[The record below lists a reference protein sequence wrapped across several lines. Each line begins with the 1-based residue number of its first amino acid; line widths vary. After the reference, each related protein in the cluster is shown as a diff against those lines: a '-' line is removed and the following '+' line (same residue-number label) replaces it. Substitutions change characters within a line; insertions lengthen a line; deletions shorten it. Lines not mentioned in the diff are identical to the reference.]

1 HQLFA
6 DQAAKAPDAPAVF
19 FAEQRLSYRELDTQA
34 NQLAHKLIE
43 LGVGPEVRVAIA
55 MPRCAEIMV
64 AFLAVLKAGG
74 VYVPLDIEYPQDR
87 LRYMMQDSGAWLLL
101 TQSHLLDRL
110 PIPDGL
116 PTLSVERAADFAGY
130 PASAPQVDLAEE
142 NLAYVIYTSGSTGLP
157 KGVAVS
163 HGPLAMHSL
172 ATGERY
178 EMSPADCELHFMSF
192 AFDGSHEGWM
202 HPLIYGASVL
212 IRDDSLWSPEF
223 TYEQMHRY
231 GVTVGVFP
239 PVYLQQL
246 AVHAERDGNP
256 PAVRVYCFGGDAV
269 PQASYDLAWRVL
281 RPKYIFN
288 GYGPT

>member
-1 HQLFA
+1 
-6 DQAAKAPDAPAVF
+6 
-19 FAEQRLSYRELDTQA
+19 A

-157 KGVAVS
+157 KGV
-163 HGPLAMHSL
+163 
-172 ATGERY
+172 
-178 EMSPADCELHFMSF
+178 
-192 AFDGSHEGWM
+192 
-202 HPLIYGASVL
+202 
-212 IRDDSLWSPEF
+212 
-223 TYEQMHRY
+223 
-231 GVTVGVFP
+231 
-239 PVYLQQL
+239 
-246 AVHAERDGNP
+246 
-256 PAVRVYCFGGDAV
+256 
-269 PQASYDLAWRVL
+269 
-281 RPKYIFN
+281 
-288 GYGPT
+288 

>member
-1 HQLFA
+1 
-6 DQAAKAPDAPAVF
+6 
-19 FAEQRLSYRELDTQA
+19 
-34 NQLAHKLIE
+34 

-101 TQSHLLDRL
+101 TQNHLLDRL

-269 PQASYDLAWRVL
+269 PQASYD
-281 RPKYIFN
+281 
-288 GYGPT
+288 